1 MYQYQQNEQI
11 MLTLIRST
19 QKHMALE
26 VRAQK
31 CGSVEPVNEIIDNN
45 WIFDINTFCKYIVS
59 KQKDKNYLHRFASI
73 QKYHKHE

>member
-11 MLTLIRST
+11 ILTLIRST

-45 WIFDINTFCKYIVS
+45 RIFDINTFCK
-59 KQKDKNYLHRFASI
+59 
-73 QKYHKHE
+73 